1 MNTIYSTIPTA
12 QLIAEFCVQNG
23 IEHVVISPGS
33 RNAPLTITFANHPKI
48 KAYSIV
54 DERCAAF
61 FALGMTQR
69 FNAPV
74 AVVCTSGSALLNYYP
89 AVSEAFYSNLPLVVI
104 SADRPL
110 HLIDIG
116 DGQTIRQQNV
126 FQNHILYSANLKSDF
141 HDSNDQSILDFNAE
155 ETHKAL
161 QTAIWNQG
169 PVHINTPFDE
179 PLYYKTDKLSIEVPK
194 LKSLKPEQT
203 EFDASNFIKTWN
215 SSTKKLVLVGV
226 NLDEQIDEEVLK
238 LLSEDPSVIVMT
250 EITSNI
256 SNKNFFT
263 NIDSILAPIESEENT
278 VELFEALQP
287 VMLVTFGGLIV
298 SKKIKKFL
306 RTFQPK
312 QHFHID
318 PREANDTFFCL
329 TQHFETS
336 VNSFFKSVNSS
347 LNQIESNYFE
357 SWNAVTLKTLEFRKQ
372 YKNEIGFTDFTFY
385 YSLFENLPQDETV
398 HFANSSSIRYANLF
412 DSRREIKAFA
422 NRGTSGI
429 DGSTSTAI
437 GYAVASQEPT
447 TLVTGDL
454 SFFYDSNALWN
465 NYIPNNFKI
474 ILLNNAGGGIFRILP
489 GNKEEDYFANF
500 FETVHDLN
508 AKHLCDM
515 YKIQYTKAHN
525 LIEVEKE
532 LPLFFERNE
541 SPQLIEIFTP
551 RLENDKVLLAYFEFL
566 RNHIDFQSVLNIK
579 TAESP
584 QN

>member
-1 MNTIYSTIPTA
+1 MNPVYSTIPTA
-12 QLIAEFCVQNG
+12 QIIAELCVQNG

-33 RNAPLTITFANHPKI
+33 RNAPLTITLANYLKI

-74 AVVCTSGSALLNYYP
+74 AVICTSGSALLNYYP

-104 SADRPL
+104 SADRPS

-116 DGQTIRQQNV
+116 DGQTIRQTNV
-126 FQNHILYSANLKSDF
+126 FKNHILYSANLKDDYHNSD
-141 HDSNDQSILDFNAE
+141 NKSILEFNTK

-169 PVHINTPFDE
+169 PVHINAPFDE
-179 PLYYKTDKLSIEVPK
+179 PLYLKTDQLSIEIPK
-194 LKSLKPEQT
+194 VKFFKPEQT
-203 EFDASNFIKTWN
+203 EFDASNFINSWN
-215 SSTKKLVLVGV
+215 TSAKKLVLVGV
-226 NLDEQIDEEVLK
+226 NLNEEIDESILK

-256 SNKNFFT
+256 SDKNFFT
-263 NIDSILAPIESEENT
+263 NIDAILAPMESEDNSS
-278 VELFEALQP
+278 ELFKALQP
-287 VMLVTFGGLIV
+287 DMLITFGGLIV

-306 RTFQPK
+306 REYQPQ

-336 VNSFFKSVNSS
+336 VNFFFKSVKDALETVDSS
-347 LNQIESNYFE
+347 YFYCWD
-357 SWNAVTLKTLEFRKQ
+357 SVRLKTLDYRKR
-372 YKNEIGFTDFTFY
+372 YKNEIKFSDFAFY

-412 DSRREIKAFA
+412 DSKREIKAFA

-465 NYIPNNFKI
+465 NYIPKNFKI
-474 ILLNNAGGGIFRILP
+474 IVLNNAGGGIFRILP
-489 GNKEEDYFANF
+489 GNKNEDYFANY
-500 FETVHDLN
+500 FETTHDLN
-508 AKHLCDM
+508 AKHLCEM
-515 YKIQYTKAHN
+515 YKIQYTEAHD
-525 LIEVEKE
+525 LEEVDKQ
-532 LPLFFERNE
+532 LPLFFERNA

-551 RLENDKVLLAYFEFL
+551 RLENDHVLLAYFEFL
-566 RNHIDFQSVLNIK
+566 RNHIDFQSVLN
-579 TAESP
+579 
-584 QN
+584 

>member
-1 MNTIYSTIPTA
+1 MNSMYSSIPTA
-12 QLIAEFCVQNG
+12 QLIVELCVQNG
-23 IEHVVISPGS
+23 IKHVVISPGS
-33 RNAPLTITFANHPKI
+33 RNAPLTITLANHPKI

-104 SADRPL
+104 SADRPS

-116 DGQTIRQQNV
+116 DGQTIRQQHV
-126 FQNHILYSANLKSDF
+126 FKNHIAYSANLKGDF
-141 HDSNDQSILDFNAE
+141 HQSEDASILEYNAQE
-155 ETHKAL
+155 IHKAL
-161 QTAIWNQG
+161 QTAIRNQG
-169 PVHINTPFDE
+169 PVHINAPFDE
-179 PLYYKTDKLSIEVPK
+179 PLYHKTNSLSIDVPE
-194 LKSLKPEQT
+194 LDALKPEST
-203 EFDASNFIKTWN
+203 EFDASDFIRSWN
-215 SSTKKLVLVGV
+215 SSTKKLVLAGV
-226 NLDEQIDEEVLK
+226 NLDEEIDEAVLK
-238 LLSEDPSVIVMT
+238 SLSEDPSVIVMT

-256 SNKNFFT
+256 SHPNFFT
-263 NIDSILAPIESEENT
+263 NIDSILAPIELEENT
-278 VELFEALQP
+278 LELFEALQP
-287 VMLVTFGGLIV
+287 EVLITFGGLIV
-298 SKKIKKFL
+298 SKKVKKFL
-306 RTFQPK
+306 REFQPQK
-312 QHFHID
+312 HFHID
-318 PREANDTFFCL
+318 PSEANDTFFCL
-329 TQHFETS
+329 SQHFETMVS
-336 VNSFFKSVNSS
+336 SFFERVNPSLRQLDSS
-347 LNQIESNYFE
+347 YFE
-357 SWNAVTLKTLEFRKQ
+357 SWNGIRLKTLEYRSS
-372 YKNEIGFTDFTFY
+372 YKNEIGFSDFAFY

-465 NYIPNNFKI
+465 KYIPKTFKI

-489 GNKEEDYFANF
+489 GNKEEAYFANY
-500 FETVHDLN
+500 FETTHDLH

-515 YKIQYTKAHN
+515 YQIQYTEARS
-525 LIEVEKE
+525 LEQVDKE
-532 LPLFFERNE
+532 LPSFFERNA

-551 RLENDKVLLAYFEFL
+551 RLENDKVLLAYFDYL
-566 RNHIDFQSVLNIK
+566 KTHIDFQSVLK
-579 TAESP
+579 RRPAESNP
-584 QN
+584 N

>member
-1 MNTIYSTIPTA
+1 MNHLYSTIPTA
-12 QLIAEFCVQNG
+12 QLIVEQCIQNG
-23 IEHVVISPGS
+23 IHHVVISPGS

-89 AVSEAFYSNLPLVVI
+89 AVSEAYYSNLPLVVI
-104 SADRPL
+104 SADRPP
-110 HLIDIG
+110 HLINIG
-116 DGQTIRQQNV
+116 DGQTIRQPNV
-126 FQNHILYSANLKSDF
+126 FQNHILYSANLRGDF
-141 HDSNDQSILDFNAE
+141 HNSEDLSLLEFNAE

-169 PVHINTPFDE
+169 PVHINAPFDE
-179 PLYYKTDKLSIEVPK
+179 PLYHKIDRLSINVPRFDD
-194 LKSLKPEQT
+194 LKPAPAKVE
-203 EFDASNFIKTWN
+203 ASDFIKAWN
-215 SSTKKLVLVGV
+215 TSSRKLVLVGV
-226 NLDEQIDEEVLK
+226 NLDEQIDAEVLQ

-256 SNKNFFT
+256 SDKHFFT
-263 NIDSILAPIESEENT
+263 NIDSILAPIEAEENT
-278 VELFEALQP
+278 EALFEALQP
-287 VMLVTFGGLIV
+287 EVLITFGGLIV

-306 RTFQPK
+306 RTFKPQ

-329 TQHFETS
+329 TQHFETT
-336 VNSFFKSVNSS
+336 VNAFFNQVSPS
-347 LNQIESNYFE
+347 LDQVDSIYFEKWNQIR
-357 SWNAVTLKTLEFRKQ
+357 LKTLEYRNLYRDQ
-372 YKNEIGFTDFTFY
+372 IGFTDFAFY

-412 DSRREIKAFA
+412 DSKREIKAFA

-437 GYAVASQEPT
+437 GYAVASQAPT

-465 NYIPNNFKI
+465 KYIPKNFKI

-489 GNKEEDYFANF
+489 GNKNEDYFADY
-500 FETVHDLN
+500 FETTHNLN
-508 AKHLCDM
+508 AKHLCEM
-515 YKIQYTKAHN
+515 FNIQYSEAHN
-525 LIEVEKE
+525 LAEVNHE
-532 LPLFFERNE
+532 LPLFYQRNE
-541 SPQLIEIFTP
+541 IPQLIEVFTP
-551 RLENDKVLLAYFEFL
+551 RLENDKVLLAYFDYL
-566 RNHIDFQSVLNIK
+566 KDNIDFQSVLNFKIQE
-579 TAESP
+579 TT
-584 QN
+584 

>member
-1 MNTIYSTIPTA
+1 MKQIYSSIPTA
-12 QLIAEFCVQNG
+12 QIITELCVKNH

-33 RNAPLTITFANHPKI
+33 RNAPLTITLANHPKI

-69 FNAPV
+69 FNTPV

-104 SADRPL
+104 SADRPK

-116 DGQTIRQQNV
+116 DGQTIRQTNV
-126 FQNHILYSANLKSDF
+126 FKNHILYSANLKGDF
-141 HDSNDQSILDFNAE
+141 HNSEDQSVHDFNAK

-161 QTAIWNQG
+161 QTAILKQG
-169 PVHINTPFDE
+169 PVHINAPFDE
-179 PLYYKTDKLSIEVPK
+179 PLYHKVEKLNVKISSQDAFNLESV
-194 LKSLKPEQT
+194 
-203 EFDASNFIKTWN
+203 EFDSSAFAKAWN
-215 SSTKKLVLVGV
+215 SSKKKLVLVGV
-226 NLDEQIDEEVLK
+226 NLDEKIDIEVLK

-256 SNKNFFT
+256 SDANFFT
-263 NIDSILAPIESEENT
+263 NIDSILAPIEQESDS
-278 VELFEALQP
+278 VSLFEALQP
-287 VMLVTFGGLIV
+287 EMLITFGGLIV

-306 RTFQPK
+306 RQYKPK

-318 PREANDTFFCL
+318 PREANDTFFSL

-336 VNSFFKSVNSS
+336 VNSFFKIVRPSLDEVHSS
-347 LNQIESNYFE
+347 YFE
-357 SWNAVTLKTLEFRKQ
+357 SWNAIRLKTLEYREIYKQ
-372 YKNEIGFTDFTFY
+372 RIEFTDFAFY
-385 YSLFENLPQDETV
+385 YSLFETLPQDEIV

-412 DSRREIKAFA
+412 DSKRPIKTFA

-437 GYAVASQEPT
+437 GYAVASREPT

-465 NYIPNNFKI
+465 QYIPKNFKI

-489 GNKEEDYFANF
+489 GNKEEDYFENF
-500 FETVHDLN
+500 FETTHQFN
-508 AKHLCDM
+508 AEHLCAM
-515 YKIQYTKAHN
+515 YGINYVTAHDQK
-525 LIEVEKE
+525 EVNKE
-532 LPLFFERNE
+532 LPAFFERNN

-551 RLENDKVLLAYFEFL
+551 RLKNDKVLLSYFDFL
-566 RNHIDFQSVLNIK
+566 KNNIDFKSVLQPK
-579 TAESP
+579 SLKS
-584 QN
+584 

>member
-1 MNTIYSTIPTA
+1 MNQIFSTIPSA
-12 QLIAEFCVQNG
+12 QLIVELCVHNG

-33 RNAPLTITFANHPKI
+33 RNAPLTISFANHPNI

-104 SADRPL
+104 SADRPP

-116 DGQTIRQQNV
+116 DGQTIRQPDV
-126 FQNHILYSANLKSDF
+126 FKNHILYSANLKGDF
-141 HDSNDQSILDFNAE
+141 HNSEDQSLLEFNAE
-155 ETHKAL
+155 ETHQAL

-169 PVHINTPFDE
+169 PVHINAPFDE
-179 PLYYKTDKLSIEVPK
+179 PLYHKTDKLSITIPA
-194 LKSLKPEQT
+194 LTSLHPIQT
-203 EFDASNFIKTWN
+203 QLETSDFTKAWN
-215 SSTKKLVLVGV
+215 SAAKKLVLVGV
-226 NLDEQIDEEVLK
+226 NLDEQINDEVLQ
-238 LLSEDPSVIVMT
+238 LLSQDPSVIVMT

-256 SNKNFFT
+256 SDKNFFT
-263 NIDSILAPIESEENT
+263 NIDSILAPIESEEHT
-278 VELFEALQP
+278 EALFKALQP
-287 VMLVTFGGLIV
+287 DMLITFGGLVV

-306 RTFQPK
+306 RRFQPK

-329 TQHFETS
+329 TQHFETT
-336 VNSFFKSVNSS
+336 VNGFFDEVKASLEQVESF
-347 LNQIESNYFE
+347 YFE
-357 SWNAVTLKTLEFRKQ
+357 KWNQVRLKTLDFRRT
-372 YKNEIGFTDFTFY
+372 YKDEIGFTDFAFY
-385 YSLFENLPQDETV
+385 YSLFENLPQDEIV

-465 NYIPNNFKI
+465 NYIPKNFKI
-474 ILLNNAGGGIFRILP
+474 VLLNNAGGGIFRILP
-489 GNKEEDYFANF
+489 GNKNEDYFADY
-500 FETVHDLN
+500 FETTHELD

-515 YKIQYTKAHN
+515 YKIQYAKAHD
-525 LIEVEKE
+525 LAEVDRE
-532 LPLFFERNE
+532 LPLFFERNDR
-541 SPQLIEIFTP
+541 PQLIEIFTP
-551 RLENDKVLLAYFEFL
+551 RLENDKVLLAYFEYL
-566 RNHIDFQSVLNIK
+566 KTNIDFQSVLDFK
-579 TAESP
+579 TIESTS
-584 QN
+584 N

>member
-1 MNTIYSTIPTA
+1 MNPIYSTIPTA
-12 QLIAEFCVQNG
+12 QLIAELCVQNG

-33 RNAPLTITFANHPKI
+33 RNAPLTITLANHPKI

-74 AVVCTSGSALLNYYP
+74 AVICTSGSALLNYYP

-104 SADRPL
+104 SADRPP

-116 DGQTIRQQNV
+116 DGQTIRQPNV
-126 FQNHILYSANLKSDF
+126 FENHILYSANLKSDS
-141 HDSNDQSILDFNAE
+141 HNSEDKSLLEFNAK

-169 PVHINTPFDE
+169 PVHINAPFDE
-179 PLYYKTDKLSIEVPK
+179 PLYLKTGKLSIDVPV
-194 LKSLKPEQT
+194 LDSLKPEQT
-203 EFDASNFIKTWN
+203 EFDTSEFIKTWN
-215 SSTKKLVLVGV
+215 SSAKKLVLVGV
-226 NLDEQIDEEVLK
+226 NLDEHIDKEVIE

-250 EITSNI
+250 EITSNV

-263 NIDSILAPIESEENT
+263 NIDSILAPIELEENSD
-278 VELFEALQP
+278 ELFEALQP
-287 VMLVTFGGLIV
+287 DLLMTFGGLIV
-298 SKKIKKFL
+298 SKKVKKFL
-306 RTFQPK
+306 RQNQPQ

-329 TQHFETS
+329 SQHFETT
-336 VNSFFKSVNSS
+336 VNSFFDSVNSY
-347 LNQIESNYFE
+347 LNKVESNYFE
-357 SWNAVTLKTLEFRKQ
+357 SWNAIRLKTLDYRKL
-372 YKNEIGFTDFTFY
+372 YKDKIGFTDFAFY
-385 YSLFENLPQDETV
+385 YCLFDSLPQDEVV

-465 NYIPNNFKI
+465 TYIPKNFKI

-489 GNKEEDYFANF
+489 GNKEEEYFANY
-500 FETVHDLN
+500 FETTHNLN

-515 YKIQYTKAHN
+515 YQIQYTEAHD
-525 LIEVEKE
+525 LEEVDRQ
-532 LPLFFERNE
+532 LPLFFERNA

-551 RLENDKVLLAYFEFL
+551 RLENDKVLLAYFDYLKE
-566 RNHIDFQSVLNIK
+566 NIDFQSVLITK
-579 TAESP
+579 AEES
-584 QN
+584 NLN

>member
-1 MNTIYSTIPTA
+1 MNQIYSSIPTA
-12 QLIAEFCVQNG
+12 QMIAELCVQNG

-33 RNAPLTITFANHPKI
+33 RNAPLTITLANHPKI

-104 SADRPL
+104 SADRPP

-116 DGQTIRQQNV
+116 DGQTIRQPHV
-126 FQNHILYSANLKSDF
+126 FTNHILYSANLKG
-141 HDSNDQSILDFNAE
+141 DSHQSEDASILEFNTQE
-155 ETHKAL
+155 VHKAL

-169 PVHINTPFDE
+169 PVHINAPFDE
-179 PLYYKTDKLSIEVPK
+179 PLYHKTDSLSIDVPT
-194 LKSLKPEQT
+194 LDSLKPEPS
-203 EFDASNFIKTWN
+203 ELDASDFIHSWN
-215 SSTKKLVLVGV
+215 SSAKKLVLVGV
-226 NLDEQIDEEVLK
+226 NLDEEIDEEVLK

-256 SNKNFFT
+256 SHPNFFT
-263 NIDSILAPIESEENT
+263 NIDSILAPIELEENT
-278 VELFEALQP
+278 AELCEALQP
-287 VMLVTFGGLIV
+287 EVLITFGGLIV
-298 SKKIKKFL
+298 SKKVKKFL
-306 RTFQPK
+306 REFQPQK
-312 QHFHID
+312 HFHID

-329 TQHFETS
+329 SKHFETTVS
-336 VNSFFKSVNSS
+336 SFFERVNSS
-347 LNQIESNYFE
+347 LRKPDSTYFE
-357 SWNAVTLKTLEFRKQ
+357 SWNAVRLKTLEYRTS
-372 YKNEIGFTDFTFY
+372 YKSEIGFSDFAFY

-465 NYIPNNFKI
+465 KYIPKSFKI

-489 GNKEEDYFANF
+489 GNKEEEYFANY
-500 FETVHDLN
+500 FETTHELH

-515 YKIQYTKAHN
+515 YQIQYTEARSLKQ
-525 LIEVEKE
+525 VDKE
-532 LPLFFERNE
+532 LPLFFERNGC
-541 SPQLIEIFTP
+541 PQLIEIFTP
-551 RLENDKVLLAYFEFL
+551 RLENDKVLLTYFDYL
-566 RNHIDFQSVLNIK
+566 KTHIDFQSVLK
-579 TAESP
+579 PRSAESNP
-584 QN
+584 N

>member
-1 MNTIYSTIPTA
+1 MNQIYSSIPSA
-12 QLIAEFCVQNG
+12 QLIVELCVQNG

-33 RNAPLTITFANHPKI
+33 RNAPLTITFANHPNI
-48 KAYSIV
+48 SAYSIV

-104 SADRPL
+104 SADRPP

-116 DGQTIRQQNV
+116 DGQTIRQEDV
-126 FQNHILYSANLKSDF
+126 FKNNILYSANLKGDYHNSV
-141 HDSNDQSILDFNAE
+141 DSSMLNYNAKE
-155 ETHKAL
+155 SFTAL
-161 QTAIWNQG
+161 QIAIKRQG
-169 PVHINTPFDE
+169 PVHINAPFDE
-179 PLYYKTDKLSIEVPK
+179 PLYYKTDHMSIQLPK
-194 LKSLKPEQT
+194 LEELQLSTQK
-203 EFDASNFIKTWN
+203 FDPSDFISSWN
-215 SSTKKLVLVGV
+215 SSAKKMVLVGV
-226 NLDEQIDEEVLK
+226 NLDEEIDAEILN

-256 SNKNFFT
+256 SEENFFT
-263 NIDSILAPIESEENT
+263 NIDSILAPIESESNSEA
-278 VELFEALQP
+278 LFEALQP
-287 VMLVTFGGLIV
+287 EVLITFGGLIV
-298 SKKIKKFL
+298 SKKVKKFL
-306 RTFQPK
+306 REFKPH

-318 PREANDTFFCL
+318 PREANDTFFSL

-336 VNSFFKSVNSS
+336 VNEFFKPIQPALKQQKSS
-347 LNQIESNYFE
+347 YFIKWNQIRLE
-357 SWNAVTLKTLEFRKQ
+357 TLKFRESYKQ
-372 YKNEIGFTDFTFY
+372 EIEFTDFAFY
-385 YSLFENLPQDETV
+385 YSLFDHLPKDETV

-437 GYAVASQEPT
+437 GYAVASKSPT

-465 NYIPNNFKI
+465 NYIPKDFKI
-474 ILLNNAGGGIFRILP
+474 ILLNNSGGGIFRILP
-489 GNKEEDYFANF
+489 GNKNEDYFANY
-500 FETVHDLN
+500 FETTHDLN

-515 YKIQYTKAHN
+515 YHIQYTEAHN
-525 LIEVEKE
+525 SIEVERE
-532 LPLFFERNE
+532 LPSFFERND

-551 RLENDKVLLAYFEFL
+551 RLENDKVLLEYFEYL
-566 RNHIDFQSVLNIK
+566 RAHIDFQSVLNKDYIE
-579 TAESP
+579 TT
-584 QN
+584 

>member
-1 MNTIYSTIPTA
+1 MNQIYSSIPTA
-12 QLIAEFCVQNG
+12 QLITVLCVQNG

-33 RNAPLTITFANHPKI
+33 RNAPLTITLANHPKI

-104 SADRPL
+104 SADRPP

-116 DGQTIRQQNV
+116 DGQTIRQANV
-126 FQNHILYSANLKSDF
+126 FENHILYSANLKGDF
-141 HDSNDQSILDFNAE
+141 HQSEDESILDFNAQQV
-155 ETHKAL
+155 HKAL
-161 QTAIWNQG
+161 QAAIWNQG
-169 PVHINTPFDE
+169 PVHINAPFDE
-179 PLYYKTDKLSIEVPK
+179 PLYHKTDRLSIDVPQ
-194 LKSLKPEQT
+194 LDSLKPEHV
-203 EFDASNFIKTWN
+203 EYDASEFIKSWN
-215 SSTKKLVLVGV
+215 SSAKKLVLAGV
-226 NLDEQIDEEVLK
+226 NLDEDIDEEVLK
-238 LLSEDPSVIVMT
+238 LISEDPSVIVMT

-263 NIDSILAPIESEENT
+263 NIDSILAPIESEENS
-278 VELFEALQP
+278 EALFEALEP
-287 VMLVTFGGLIV
+287 DLLITFGGLIV

-306 RTFQPK
+306 RQFQPQK
-312 QHFHID
+312 HFHID

-329 TQHFETS
+329 SKHFETT
-336 VNSFFKSVNSS
+336 VNSFFESVNSS
-347 LNQIESNYFE
+347 LDRVESPYFE
-357 SWNAVTLKTLEFRKQ
+357 TWNAIRLKTLDYRKQ
-372 YKNEIGFTDFTFY
+372 YKNEIGFSDFAFY
-385 YSLFENLPQDETV
+385 YSLFDNLPQDETV

-437 GYAVASQEPT
+437 GYGVASQEPT

-465 NYIPNNFKI
+465 TYIPKNFKI

-489 GNKEEDYFANF
+489 GNKEEAYFANY
-500 FETVHDLN
+500 FETTHDLN

-515 YKIQYTKAHN
+515 YKIQYTEAHD
-525 LIEVEKE
+525 LSEVDKE

-541 SPQLIEIFTP
+541 TPQLIEIFTP
-551 RLENDKVLLAYFEFL
+551 RLENDKVLLAYFEYL
-566 RNHIDFQSVLNIK
+566 KTHIDFQSVLIK
-579 TAESP
+579 RATESN